1 MNGNEKNA
9 KEIKIGIPVDYD
21 KNNNI
26 FKFNFKG
33 NDSII
38 ILAFLERPENAYS
51 EDVYLIDPNNTRH
64 EMNRIA
70 IEKYEAKLEL
80 NGIYLIEIIPNYLFW
95 ELGGKFNTYIPG
107 SSEEI

>member
-51 EDVYLIDPNNTRH
+51 EDVYLIDPRK
-64 EMNRIA
+64 I
-70 IEKYEAKLEL
+70 
-80 NGIYLIEIIPNYLFW
+80 
-95 ELGGKFNTYIPG
+95 
-107 SSEEI
+107 